1 MSRPA
6 NYKFCLYIAGN
17 AQNSSQAVANLR
29 AICQAHL
36 PDRHAIEI
44 IDVFKEP
51 KRALDDGIFMTPTL
65 IKLAP
70 LPTCRVVGSLSQRQ
84 TVVDA
89 LGLDALIP

>member
-1 MSRPA
+1 MSRQA

-44 IDVFKEP
+44 VDVFKDP
-51 KRALDDGIFMTPTL
+51 KRALVDGIFMTPTL

-70 LPTCRVVGSLSQRQ
+70 APICRVVGTLSQRQ

-89 LGLDALIP
+89 LGLDTTST